1 MDIQLHDVADSRVE
15 PDDFECDYEGHKKLP
30 GDAIHLFEASIHR
43 FLRPEFDSI
52 SNKLIGINPPE
63 SKLMHLSLGLGS
75 KAESGETSNPPMQ
88 SSTFCCLINGG
99 KTYLFH
105 DTPGNFLKLLTF
117 SENILPSAFVMQQ
130 AKLLPFSSTLISS
143 F

>member
-1 MDIQLHDVADSRVE
+1 MTSNVITNVIT
-15 PDDFECDYEGHKKLP
+15 KLP
-30 GDAIHLFEASIHR
+30 RDAIHLFEAAVHR
-43 FLRPEFDSI
+43 FLQPEIDPI
-52 SNKLIGINPPE
+52 SHKLVGINPPK

-105 DTPGNFLKLLTF
+105 DNPGKCLKPL
-117 SENILPSAFVMQQ
+117 AC
-130 AKLLPFSSTLISS
+130 
-143 F
+143 